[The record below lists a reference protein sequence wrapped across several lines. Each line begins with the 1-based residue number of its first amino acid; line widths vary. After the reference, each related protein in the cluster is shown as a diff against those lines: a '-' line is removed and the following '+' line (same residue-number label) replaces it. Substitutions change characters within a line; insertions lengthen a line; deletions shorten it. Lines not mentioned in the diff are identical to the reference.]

1 MLFKIKVGLVKLKEG
16 RKKIINIYCLL
27 SKKIKNFLIKQT
39 IFIEI
44 CFLRFEHILVVCFLL
59 SRVIKIKKEDSKQTS
74 NNIKAKYQSK
84 QINQRIRIFVF
95 FLVDS
100 SQHNLNF
107 KLSSLKKVHT
117 EHFFIENTRQATI
130 NSLQKNSTQFTQSII
145 REFYY
150 TDLYEFMSSPKN
162 TKQEE
167 MSPSSKTLLDIE
179 ETMPQSI
186 NKIHNIDGSNTQN
199 QAHNSQFSK
208 STSISNTDSIMEGE
222 AVPSKAQKD
231 SQEQVVTKIPENKC
245 KVKGHKNEDLSYICT
260 IKGCDEILLCKKC
273 KRKHSKDHQSSIK
286 LLDDWFNN
294 MFGRRVEDSD
304 NNKVS
309 RKCGMNLGKLQDQLK
324 TLQSEIEARK
334 QTIEK
339 QTQQFIEMITTYIKK
354 KHSECIKRLDGH
366 YQMKTQLLEEYQQTY
381 KKLKGLNRFTILENL
396 KRQHN
401 PNSDQPPLIPIQ
413 SILKFLLENEQQ
425 YTDSSQIENQHKG
438 FSKLIRDTESFEQQI
453 SNETKQFQKL
463 SSTDE
468 GKPDY
473 LIRDSPVIQRIQDY
487 IDFLYFFEKGIPKKT
502 QSFFR
507 SGTLNFDEE
516 DYQQQLNQQ
525 SGINNPT
532 SAAGITSVNMSFSN
546 QCQRMQ
552 LKPNMSFKNQ
562 TFVSGDSTGRRRLT
576 AEEVLK
582 FSSSRQ
588 QLQGNILKQIQ
599 QQDEGD
605 FIIQKQKEQKLQ
617 SSGNNEEEDE
627 EKEEIEYECLVQ
639 ENFNNAQFID
649 FKNDSIRVYGDSSLQ
664 LYDINGGLFNKKEN
678 FKAQQQIISGD
689 QEMYEIGAL
698 EEVQFY
704 QIEVSQN
711 GLLQQQQ
718 KYSNQSLV
726 DSQKTG
732 QMLIED
738 INLMDLNQNPN
749 FVNNNQQKKQLP
761 ILIIGLKSDPAKIE
775 IWDMDRN
782 EKIVQQMQAHDCS
795 ITCIQVLEVIPNKS
809 ILFAVGSYDGII
821 KTWLFSCTQPDANG
835 LVLEGNQQIQ
845 FDKKQCVYT
854 LTQQLTM
861 KSHSDFVTCM
871 IIFRIKDDPLKEYL
885 ISAGSDKKIILWD
898 WKSNQTEQGQS
909 EGAAPNNTL
918 QSQENIS
925 TERQGMPSNSN
936 TDTEPK
942 QEETKKKPM
951 FLKNKIKISSLKS
964 SSSQVNSSNKEN
976 QNSLA
981 ANLNDKLKKPLKIM
995 NSAHLDKINCLEKLD
1010 EGFLATGSSDNTI
1023 KIWDMDTQSEQ
1034 KVLQNKY
1041 IVNNIC
1047 RLKRGTLVCSANNV
1061 KMSIYLIN
1069 IWNWELG
1076 QIIGTIKGHTNR
1088 ITKIQVIPSIF
1099 EGSPSDPFY
1108 NKIVTCERNKVIR
1121 VWRQSNVDSDYG
1133 RRMNSQEDEINTSPS
1148 SIRSYRGYSYPYRN
1162 PAEEFLNYYHLE
1174 MDPSLTPKLNMA
1186 RVVSQTAIPSGSYDK
1201 TPISNLL
1208 RGPNFNGQTTPSNSN
1223 LYFTSQQNSQGV
1235 RHQQYPSFSQQNN
1248 LLQQQYMSLT
1258 QQVQQVNSI
1267 QSMVRQQ
1274 GTNFTPPKINQ
1285 VFQFSPDDQ
1294 NLVSFSP
1301 LITSAQINNLNSP
1314 QLQKPQTP
1322 LVSPLQLSSQY
1333 VHQQLQGNINQGIP
1347 FVSAAVDQINGPVC
1361 NNCNGVNNLFQQQT
1375 NMNNDLQQAIDQTII
1390 QNVNINNSQTSFES
1404 EQKNQNLAPN
1414 LDLNIDQQKQQS
1426 ILEQALKEQ
1435 KQRLRTYSEVGN
1447 MLAPLEEANESE
1459 YNSPIDSQSNINHS
1473 QENVVSFSIDNSKL
1487 KYSRENSKEMQET
1500 SIYQASPASKY
1511 YEKENGLS
1519 NEDQKIFKNCGPFSQ
1534 IPERSPGS
1542 ETSSSSGGNLSDQI
1556 QLNKEGSNNFQS
1568 DFVVQQQLKK
1578 SLSASPNAPDQL
1590 RLDFCSDQ
1598 STNDSAKD
1606 TSDKKEQ
1613 KKPQISYQI
1622 KLNGVQKYGSLEVN
1636 GTNYDLEDTKQ
1647 NSANNN
1653 NIQIEFVSPQTNNSN
1668 TQEIKNSNKNQENV
1682 NQQNLQNENHEQQ
1695 KQEQQDNTSNQL
1707 LPPEEK
1713 KQINYSQSAPS
1724 SPSLPS
1730 SNPLLKSKAAMLQKT
1745 KKSSRNIFQN

>member
-1 MLFKIKVGLVKLKEG
+1 MLFKIKD
-16 RKKIINIYCLL
+16 
-27 SKKIKNFLIKQT
+27 KQ
-39 IFIEI
+39 E
-44 CFLRFEHILVVCFLL
+44 
-59 SRVIKIKKEDSKQTS
+59 Q
-74 NNIKAKYQSK
+74 
-84 QINQRIRIFVF
+84 
-95 FLVDS
+95 
-100 SQHNLNF
+100 
-107 KLSSLKKVHT
+107 
-117 EHFFIENTRQATI
+117 I
-130 NSLQKNSTQFTQSII
+130 NSLRQNSSQFTKTII
-145 REFYY
+145 REFYSTY
-150 TDLYEFMSSPKN
+150 LYEFMSSPKY

-167 MSPSSKTLLDIE
+167 MSPSSKFLLDIE

-186 NKIHNIDGSNTQN
+186 NKMYYIDSSNTQN

-208 STSISNTDSIMEGE
+208 SMSISNTDNMMEGE
-222 AVPSKAQKD
+222 TVPSKAQKD
-231 SQEQVVTKIPENKC
+231 SQEKAVTKIPMNKC
-245 KVKGHKNEDLSYICT
+245 KVNGHKNEDLSYICT

-273 KRKHSKDHQSSIK
+273 KRKHAKDHQSSIK

-324 TLQSEIEARK
+324 TFQSEIEDRK

-339 QTQQFIEMITTYIKK
+339 QTQQFIEMITTYIKM

-381 KKLKGLNRFTILENL
+381 KRLKGLNRFTILENL

-413 SILKFLLENEQQ
+413 SILKFLLENEKQ
-425 YTDSSQIENQHKG
+425 YTDSSQIENQHKA
-438 FSKLIRDTESFEQQI
+438 FSKLIRDTENFEQQI

-463 SSTDE
+463 ASTDE

-525 SGINNPT
+525 SAINNSNT
-532 SAAGITSVNMSFSN
+532 AAGIPSVNLSFSN

-552 LKPNMSFKNQ
+552 LKSNMPLKNQ
-562 TFVSGDSTGRRRLT
+562 SFVSGDSTGRRRLT

-605 FIIQKQKEQKLQ
+605 FIIQKQYEQKLQ

-627 EKEEIEYECLVQ
+627 EKEEIEYECQVQ

-664 LYDINGGLFNKKEN
+664 LYNMNGGQFNKKEN
-678 FKAQQQIISGD
+678 FKAQQQIISAD

-704 QIEVSQN
+704 QMEAVQSALQ
-711 GLLQQQQ
+711 QQQQ
-718 KYSNQSLV
+718 KYSSLTLL
-726 DSQKTG
+726 DSQKYG
-732 QMLIED
+732 QMLIDD
-738 INLMDLNQNPN
+738 INLVDSN
-749 FVNNNQQKKQLP
+749 FISSSQQKKQLP

-821 KTWLFSCTQPDANG
+821 KTWLFQCIQPEVNG
-835 LVLEGNQQIQ
+835 IALENNQQIQ

-861 KSHSDFVTCM
+861 KSHTDFVTCM

-885 ISAGSDKKIILWD
+885 ISAGSDKKMILWD
-898 WKSNQTEQGQS
+898 WKSNSSEQVQGQG
-909 EGAAPNNTL
+909 EGSAPNNML
-918 QSQENIS
+918 QSQENVS
-925 TERQGMPSNSN
+925 TERQGIVSNNNS
-936 TDTEPK
+936 DTEPK

-964 SSSQVNSSNKEN
+964 SSNQINSSNKEN
-976 QNSLA
+976 QNA
-981 ANLNDKLKKPLKIM
+981 PTANLNDKMIKKPIKIM
-995 NSAHLDKINCLEKLD
+995 NNVHLDKVNCLEKLD

-1047 RLKRGTLVCSANNV
+1047 RLKRGTIVCSANNI
-1061 KMSIYLIN
+1061 KMSIYLVN

-1076 QIIGTIKGHTNR
+1076 QVIGTIKGHTNR
-1088 ITKIQVIPSIF
+1088 ITKIQVIPTFF

-1108 NKIVTCERNKVIR
+1108 DKIVTCERNKVIR
-1121 VWRQSNVDSDYG
+1121 VWRQSNVDSDCG
-1133 RRMNSQEDEINTSPS
+1133 RRMNSQEDEMNTSPS
-1148 SIRSYRGYSYPYRN
+1148 SIRSYSRAYSYSYRN

-1186 RVVSQTAIPSGSYDK
+1186 RVVSQTAIPSGTYDK
-1201 TPISNLL
+1201 TPIGNLL
-1208 RGPNFNGQTTPSNSN
+1208 RCPNFNGQTTPSNSN
-1223 LYFTSQQNSQGV
+1223 LYFTSQQNNQGV

-1248 LLQQQYMSLT
+1248 LLQQQYMQLT

-1274 GTNFTPPKINQ
+1274 GPNFTPPKINQ

-1294 NLVSFSP
+1294 NLVNFSP
-1301 LITSAQINNLNSP
+1301 LIASAAQINNLNSP
-1314 QLQKPQTP
+1314 QLQKPLTP
-1322 LVSPLQLSSQY
+1322 LIQPLQLPCQYAHPSQ
-1333 VHQQLQGNINQGIP
+1333 QGNINLGIP
-1347 FVSAAVDQINGPVC
+1347 FVSTVDQINGAGY
-1361 NNCNGVNNLFQQQT
+1361 NNCNGLNNMFQQQT
-1375 NMNNDLQQAIDQTII
+1375 NINNDLQQALDQAII
-1390 QNVNINNSQTSFES
+1390 FQVNQNNSSTTFEP
-1404 EQKNQNLAPN
+1404 ELKNQNLAPN
-1414 LDLNIDQQKQQS
+1414 LDLNIGEQKQQS
-1426 ILEQALKEQ
+1426 ILEQALKDQ

-1459 YNSPIDSQSNINHS
+1459 YNSPLDSQSSINTS
-1473 QENVVSFSIDNSKL
+1473 QDNLVTFTIDNNKF
-1487 KYSRENSKEMQET
+1487 KYSRENSKEIQEI

-1511 YEKENGLS
+1511 YEKEHSLS
-1519 NEDQKIFKNCGPFSQ
+1519 NGESKIFKDCGPFGQ

-1542 ETSSSSGGNLSDQI
+1542 ESSSSSGNLSDQI
-1556 QLNKEGSNNFQS
+1556 QLNKEGSNNFQN
-1568 DFVVQQQLKK
+1568 DFVVQQKLQK
-1578 SLSASPNAPDQL
+1578 SLSASPYAPDKL
-1590 RLDFCSDQ
+1590 RLDFSCDQ
-1598 STNDSAKD
+1598 STSDSVKD

-1613 KKPQISYQI
+1613 KKSQISYSI
-1622 KLNGVQKYGSLEVN
+1622 KLNGVQKYGSLEIN
-1636 GTNYDLEDTKQ
+1636 GTNYDLEDTEQ
-1647 NSANNN
+1647 NSVNNNNNSN
-1653 NIQIEFVSPQTNNSN
+1653 NIQIEAASQQTSSN
-1668 TQEIKNSNKNQENV
+1668 AQETKNSNKNQENV

-1695 KQEQQDNTSNQL
+1695 KQESLDNASNQL
-1707 LPPEEK
+1707 LPPEDK

>member
-1 MLFKIKVGLVKLKEG
+1 
-16 RKKIINIYCLL
+16 
-27 SKKIKNFLIKQT
+27 
-39 IFIEI
+39 
-44 CFLRFEHILVVCFLL
+44 
-59 SRVIKIKKEDSKQTS
+59 
-74 NNIKAKYQSK
+74 
-84 QINQRIRIFVF
+84 
-95 FLVDS
+95 
-100 SQHNLNF
+100 
-107 KLSSLKKVHT
+107 
-117 EHFFIENTRQATI
+117 
-130 NSLQKNSTQFTQSII
+130 
-145 REFYY
+145 
-150 TDLYEFMSSPKN
+150 MSSPRN
-162 TKQEE
+162 TKLEE
-167 MSPSSKTLLDIE
+167 MSPSSKVLLDIE

-186 NKIHNIDGSNTQN
+186 NKVHNIDSSNTLN

-208 STSISNTDSIMEGE
+208 SISISNTDNIMEGE
-222 AVPSKAQKD
+222 AVPSKTQID
-231 SQEQVVTKIPENKC
+231 SQEKVVTKIPENKC
-245 KVKGHKNEDLSYICT
+245 KVKGHKNEDLCYICT

-273 KRKHSKDHQSSIK
+273 KRKHAKDHQSSIK
-286 LLDDWFNN
+286 LLDDWFNS

-324 TLQSEIEARK
+324 TFYSEIEARK

-354 KHSECIKRLDGH
+354 KHSECIKRLEGH

-401 PNSDQPPLIPIQ
+401 PNSEQPPLIPIQ
-413 SILKFLLENEQQ
+413 SILKFLLENEKQ

-438 FSKLIRDTESFEQQI
+438 FSKLIRDTESLEQQI
-453 SNETKQFQKL
+453 NNETKQFQKL
-463 SSTDE
+463 ASTDE

-525 SGINNPT
+525 SGINNST
-532 SAAGITSVNMSFSN
+532 SAAGIPSVNLSFSN

-552 LKPNMSFKNQ
+552 LKSNISLKNQ
-562 TFVSGDSTGRRRLT
+562 SYVSGDSTGRRRLT

-627 EKEEIEYECLVQ
+627 DKEEIEYECLVQ

-664 LYDINGGLFNKKEN
+664 LYDMNGGLFNKKEN
-678 FKAQQQIISGD
+678 FKAQQQIISAD

-704 QIEVSQN
+704 SLEVVQN
-711 GLLQQQQ
+711 GLQQQSL
-718 KYSNQSLV
+718 KYNNSTLL
-726 DSQKTG
+726 DSSKNG
-732 QMLIED
+732 QMLIDD
-738 INLMDLNQNPN
+738 INLMDLNQNYN
-749 FVNNNQQKKQLP
+749 LNSNSQLKKQLP

-782 EKIVQQMQAHDCS
+782 EKIIQQMQAHDCS

-821 KTWLFSCTQPDANG
+821 KTWLFSCTQPEVNG
-835 LVLEGNQQIQ
+835 LESNLQAQ

-861 KSHSDFVTCM
+861 KSHTDFVTCM

-885 ISAGSDKKIILWD
+885 ISAGSDKKMILWD
-898 WKSNQTEQGQS
+898 WKPNSSEQGQS
-909 EGAAPNNTL
+909 EGAAPNNML

-925 TERQGMPSNSN
+925 TERSGIVSSSNNNS
-936 TDTEPK
+936 DTEPK
-942 QEETKKKPM
+942 QEEPKKKPM

-964 SSSQVNSSNKEN
+964 TSSQINSSNKEN
-976 QNSLA
+976 QNSLGG
-981 ANLNDKLKKPLKIM
+981 NLNDKMIKKPIKIM
-995 NSAHLDKINCLEKLD
+995 NNVHLDKVNCFEKLD

-1061 KMSIYLIN
+1061 KMSIYLVN

-1099 EGSPSDPFY
+1099 EESPADPFY

-1121 VWRQSNVDSDYG
+1121 VWRQANVDSDYG
-1133 RRMNSQEDEINTSPS
+1133 RRMNSQEDEMNTSPS
-1148 SIRSYRGYSYPYRN
+1148 SIRSYSRAYSYSYRN

-1186 RVVSQTAIPSGSYDK
+1186 RVVSQTTIPSNSYDK

-1208 RGPNFNGQTTPSNSN
+1208 RGPNFNGQTTPSNQN
-1223 LYFTSQQNSQGV
+1223 LYFTSQQNNQGV
-1235 RHQQYPSFSQQNN
+1235 RHQQYPSFSQQNS
-1248 LLQQQYMSLT
+1248 LLQQQYMQLT

-1267 QSMVRQQ
+1267 QSIVRQQ
-1274 GTNFTPPKINQ
+1274 GANFTPPKINQ

-1301 LITSAQINNLNSP
+1301 LITSASQINNLNSP

-1322 LVSPLQLSSQY
+1322 LVQPLQLPSQFI
-1333 VHQQLQGNINQGIP
+1333 HPSLQGNNNQGMP
-1347 FVSAAVDQINGPVC
+1347 FIQAIDQVNGATC
-1361 NNCNGVNNLFQQQT
+1361 NNCNGVNNMLQQQT
-1375 NMNNDLQQAIDQTII
+1375 NINNDIQQVFDQAII
-1390 QNVNINNSQTSFES
+1390 QKVNSNNSQATFEP
-1404 EQKNQNLAPN
+1404 ELKNQNLAPN
-1414 LDLNIDQQKQQS
+1414 LDLNMDQQKQQS
-1426 ILEQALKEQ
+1426 ILEQALKDQ

-1459 YNSPIDSQSNINHS
+1459 YNSPIDSQSSINTS
-1473 QENVVSFSIDNSKL
+1473 QDNVVSFSIDNNKF
-1487 KYSRENSKEMQET
+1487 KYSRENSKEMQEI

-1511 YEKENGLS
+1511 YEKENGLI
-1519 NEDQKIFKNCGPFSQ
+1519 NEDSKLFKNCGPFSQ

-1542 ETSSSSGGNLSDQI
+1542 ESSNSSGNLSDQI

-1568 DFVVQQQLKK
+1568 DFVVQQKLQKC
-1578 SLSASPNAPDQL
+1578 LSASPNAPDQIK
-1590 RLDFCSDQ
+1590 LDFNCDQ
-1598 STNDSAKD
+1598 STSDSAKD
-1606 TSDKKEQ
+1606 TSDKKEY
-1613 KKPQISYQI
+1613 KKPQVNYSI
-1622 KLNGVQKYGSLEVN
+1622 KLNGVQKYGSLEIN

-1647 NSANNN
+1647 NTVNSNNN
-1653 NIQIEFVSPQTNNSN
+1653 NNGNIQIEIISSQTTSN

-1682 NQQNLQNENHEQQ
+1682 NQQNLQNENHEQH
-1695 KQEQQDNTSNQL
+1695 KQELPDNASNQL